1 MNNKN
6 IKLLLIAAVF
16 AAVMGIGS
24 YFLTA
29 PKQGSELAVNTYSD
43 KSFGWK
49 YPTVKFP
56 KLGLNDQLAYSDI
69 RDHGGIPQGLPVRLK
84 IPVIGVDSA
93 IEDALITN
101 DGRMDV
107 PQGSTNVA
115 WFALGPNPGQAGSAV
130 IGGHFGIRNNTPF
143 VFYNLDKL
151 VVGDKVYVINDKGET
166 LAFQVRE
173 IKLFDRDA
181 DATTVF
187 TSDDGLAH
195 LNLITCEGLWNRV
208 NDTYP
213 QRRVVFTD
221 SIKTEA
227 ISNAPAIVTFNRS
240 LDIGAQ
246 GADVIALQ
254 TILEKKGFLT
264 MPSGVAKGYF
274 GSLTYDAVAKYQASV
289 GLAPVGIF
297 GPLTRA
303 KLIEELKVSPIA
315 IKASLPTTAL
325 SPTRRPLQQTVYQAV
340 KNLYA
345 TAFDGIVT
353 SVLLLAIGFMVF
365 KIIVRQKTKI

>member
-6 IKLLLIAAVF
+6 IKLLLVGAVF
-16 AAVMGIGS
+16 VAVMGTGS
-24 YFLTA
+24 YFLMA
-29 PKQGSELAVNTYSD
+29 PKPEPDLAINTYYD

-49 YPTVKFP
+49 YPAVKFP
-56 KLGLNDQLAYSDI
+56 TTGPDVFAYSDI
-69 RDHGGIPQGLPVRLK
+69 RDPGGIPQGLPMRLK
-84 IPVIGVDSA
+84 IPIIGVDSA

-115 WFALGPNPGQAGSAV
+115 WFALGPHPGQVGSAV
-130 IGGHFGIRNNTPF
+130 IGGHFGIRNNLPF
-143 VFYNLDKL
+143 VFYDLDKL
-151 VVGDKVYVINDKGET
+151 KVGDKVYIENDKGET
-166 LAFQVRE
+166 LAFQVRS
-173 IKLFDRDA
+173 IKLFERDA

-213 QRRVVFTD
+213 LRRVVFTD
-221 SIKTEA
+221 AVKAEA
-227 ISNAPAIVTFNRS
+227 ISNLPAIATFGRTI
-240 LDIGAQ
+240 DIGAQ
-246 GADVIALQ
+246 GEDVIALQ
-254 TILEKKGFLT
+254 EILQRKGFLT
-264 MPSGVAKGYF
+264 MPPGVAKGYF
-274 GSLTYDAVAKYQASV
+274 GTLTHNAVARYQTSV

-303 KLIEELKVSPIA
+303 KLMEELKVSPIA

-325 SPTRRPLQQTVYQAV
+325 SPTRQPFPQTVSLSV

-345 TAFDGIVT
+345 TTFDGIVT
-353 SVLLLAIGFMVF
+353 SILLLAIGFMAF
-365 KIIVRQKTKI
+365 KIIVR